1 VAEPRTT
8 FQQAVIERAGP
19 GRSAQSDVWLDYIL
33 TTNERGA
40 YVVAKVQEFVPS
52 LRGRRLLDVG
62 SGYGGVCVAAAR
74 AGAEAVGIEVDD
86 DLRRL
91 AALNL
96 ADAPGLTAS
105 FHDVDVLDWTRL
117 SPLGRFDVVTCDNV
131 IEHVA
136 SPPVLLAHARRLL
149 AEDGLLYLTVP
160 NAFSFGQITKECH
173 WGQFGLSLLDAIDGD
188 GWVRDLPPHDRPY
201 SVSMYYRLSEYENLL
216 ARYGL
221 HVKMLNS
228 VGPGDEEV
236 ERVRTARRDI
246 EKDRRTAA
254 VPVAF
259 QAKVDRFLDLHLAC
273 CDADL
278 AFFDTLPPGL
288 AREVFAHSLERIYL
302 AELWYFAASPD
313 ASRFEAGR
321 PAEAPEP
328 DVAVAPA
335 PRDVVRTVA
344 ARARTLAVKA
354 IARARAR

>member
-136 SPPVLLAHARRLL
+136 SPSVLLAHARRLL
-149 AEDGLLYLTVP
+149 EPDGLLYLTAP
-160 NAFSFGQITKECH
+160 NAFSLGQIAKECH
-173 WGQFGLSLLDAIDGD
+173 YGQFGLSLLDPVDGD
-188 GWVRDLPPHDRPY
+188 QWVQEALHLPAY
-201 SVSMYYRLSEYENLL
+201 GVSVYFRLAEYERLL

-221 HVKMLNS
+221 HTKVLN
-228 VGPGDEEV
+228 PDAAGDVV
-236 ERVRTARRDI
+236 ERVRLARRAIVDA
-246 EKDRRTAA
+246 RAA
-254 VPVAF
+254 AAIPPSLR
-259 QAKVDRFLDLHLAC
+259 AKVDRVLAIQLAG
-273 CDADL
+273 CDADV
-278 AFFDTLPPGL
+278 AFIEAMPPDP
-288 AREVFAHSLERIYL
+288 AREAFGHELQRVYL
-302 AELWYFAASPD
+302 DELWYFVASPD
-313 ASRFEAGR
+313 
-321 PAEAPEP
+321 
-328 DVAVAPA
+328 
-335 PRDVVRTVA
+335 PRRLH
-344 ARARTLAVKA
+344 ARMPRA
-354 IARARAR
+354 ILGKMRRRARAIAASATRLIRGRQPV

>member
-1 VAEPRTT
+1 LAEPDTS
-8 FQQAVIERAGP
+8 FQGELLEQMRELEGP
-19 GRSAQSDVWLDYIL
+19 NVDVWRRYVLS
-33 TTNERGA
+33 TNERGA
-40 YVVAKVQEFVPS
+40 QVVATLRALTPS
-52 LRGRRLLDVG
+52 LRGLRLLDIG
-62 SGYGGVCVAAAR
+62 SGFGGVCIAAAR
-74 AGAEAVGIEVDD
+74 AGAAAVGIEVNDAVRRHAERNLTESP
-86 DLRRL
+86 DLPVRFTG
-91 AALNL
+91 
-96 ADAPGLTAS
+96 ADAMNWE
-105 FHDVDVLDWTRL
+105 HL
-117 SPLGRFDVVTCDNV
+117 SDLGRFDVVTCDNV